1 MHLIDTHTH
10 LYLESFDEDRNQV
23 IERALSEGVNHF
35 FMPSI
40 NSKFFNRMFQL
51 EKQYFN
57 KIHLMTGL
65 HPCYVKDDFN
75 EELAKVLDQLKLR
88 KFCAIGEIG
97 IDLYWD
103 KSFLKQ
109 QQEAF
114 QKQIEMA
121 INYQLPIVIHCREA
135 FDEIFEILDQYK
147 SQNLHGIFH
156 CFSGSIKQ
164 ARKAIRQNF
173 KLGIGGVI
181 TFKNGK
187 IDQFIHKLPLE
198 SIVLETDSPYL
209 SPSPFRGKRNE
220 SSYLIFILKKLSECF
235 KMSNEKV
242 ASITT
247 KNAME
252 VFKNVEF

>member
-1 MHLIDTHTH
+1 
-10 LYLESFDEDRNQV
+10 
-23 IERALSEGVNHF
+23 
-35 FMPSI
+35 MPSI
-40 NSKFFNRMFQL
+40 NSKYFNRMFQL
-51 EKQYFN
+51 EKQYSN
-57 KIHLMTGL
+57 RIHSMTGL

-121 INYQLPIVIHCREA
+121 ISYQLPIVIHCREA
-135 FDEIFEILDQYK
+135 FDEIFEILEQYQ
-147 SQNLHGIFH
+147 SQNLYGIFH
-156 CFSGSIKQ
+156 CFSGSIQQ
-164 ARKAIRQNF
+164 AQKVVSHNF

-235 KMSNEKV
+235 KISNEKV

-247 KNAME
+247 KNAMQ
-252 VFKNVEF
+252 VFKNVDF

>member
-40 NSKFFNRMFQL
+40 NSKYFNRMFQL

-75 EELAKVLDQLKLR
+75 EELVKVLDQLKLR

-121 INYQLPIVIHCREA
+121 IDYQLPIVIHCREA

-147 SQNLHGIFH
+147 SQNGIFH

-164 ARKAIRQNF
+164 AKKAIRQNF

-198 SIVLETDSPYL
+198 SIVLNRFTL
-209 SPSPFRGKRNE
+209 SFT
-220 SSYLIFILKKLSECF
+220 
-235 KMSNEKV
+235 
-242 ASITT
+242 IT
-247 KNAME
+247 
-252 VFKNVEF
+252 FQR

>member
-1 MHLIDTHTH
+1 M
-10 LYLESFDEDRNQV
+10 YLEAFDEDRDQV

-40 NSKFFNRMFQL
+40 NSKYFNLMFQL
-51 EKQYFN
+51 EKQYSN

-121 INYQLPIVIHCREA
+121 INYQLPVVIHCREA

-147 SQNLHGIFH
+147 SQNLYGIFH
-156 CFSGSIKQ
+156 CFSGSIQQ

-173 KLGIGGVI
+173 KLGIGGII

-220 SSYLIFILKKLSECF
+220 SSYLTFVLNKLSECF
-235 KMSNEKV
+235 KISNEKV

>member
-1 MHLIDTHTH
+1 MHIIDTHTH
-10 LYLESFDEDRNQV
+10 LYLEAFDEDRDQV

-40 NSKFFNRMFQL
+40 NSKYFNLMFQL
-51 EKQYFN
+51 EKQYSN

-121 INYQLPIVIHCREA
+121 INYQLPVVIHCREA

-147 SQNLHGIFH
+147 SQNLYGIFH
-156 CFSGSIKQ
+156 CFSGSIQQ

-173 KLGIGGVI
+173 KLGIGGII

-220 SSYLIFILKKLSECF
+220 SSYLTFVLNKLSECF
-235 KMSNEKV
+235 KISNEKV

>member
-10 LYLESFDEDRNQV
+10 LYLESFDEDRNKV

-40 NSKFFNRMFQL
+40 NSKYFNRMFQL

-109 QQEAF
+109 QQDAF
-114 QKQIEMA
+114 QKQIQLA

-135 FDEIFEILDQYK
+135 FDEIFEILDQFK
-147 SQNLHGIFH
+147 SEKIFGIFH
-156 CFSGSIKQ
+156 CFTGSIKQ
-164 ARKAIRQNF
+164 AYKAISLNF
-173 KLGIGGVI
+173 KLGIGGVV
-181 TFKNGK
+181 TYKNGR
-187 IDQFIHKLPLE
+187 IDQFIKELPIE

-209 SPSPFRGKRNE
+209 SPTPFRGKRNE
-220 SSYLIFILKKLSECF
+220 SSHLTLIQEKVSECF
-235 KMSNEKV
+235 NISVEEI
-242 ASITT
+242 ARITT

-252 VFKNVEF
+252 VFKKVDF

>member
-10 LYLESFDEDRNQV
+10 LYLEAFDEDRNQV
-23 IERALSEGVNHF
+23 IERALSEGVKHF

-40 NSKFFNRMFQL
+40 NSKYFNRMFQL
-51 EKQYFN
+51 EKQYSN
-57 KIHLMTGL
+57 KIHSMTGL

-121 INYQLPIVIHCREA
+121 ISYQLPIVIHCREA
-135 FDEIFEILDQYK
+135 FDEIFEILEQYK
-147 SQNLHGIFH
+147 SQNLYGIFH

-164 ARKAIRQNF
+164 AQKAVSHNF

-198 SIVLETDSPYL
+198 SIVLENDSPYL

-235 KMSNEKV
+235 KISNEKV

-247 KNAME
+247 KNAMQ
-252 VFKNVEF
+252 VFKNVDF